1 MRPGA
6 GHCAEEGNFLINDH
20 DLCVRITED
29 KDISVRRK
37 TVFLK
42 PSWHCLS

>member
-1 MRPGA
+1 MRPSA

-29 KDISVRRK
+29 KDISVRK
-37 TVFLK
+37 LGVKLYF
-42 PSWHCLS
+42 